1 MANVLFHPEAQAEYD
16 AAMAWYQA
24 RSPNTAKR
32 FETEVERVLGSID
45 ANPDMFPK
53 YDDEHR
59 FAVLRRFP
67 YSVVYQVQP
76 GHVYVIAVAHGSRS
90 PSYWQGR
97 A

>member
-1 MANVLFHPEAQAEYD
+1 VADILFHPEAQAEYD
-16 AAMAWYQA
+16 NAVAWYQS
-24 RSPNTAKR
+24 RSPQAATR
-32 FETEVERVLGSID
+32 FETEVERVLSLID
-45 ANPDMFPK
+45 TNPAMFPS

-76 GHVYVIAVAHGSRS
+76 GQVYVIAVAHSGRS
-90 PSYWQGR
+90 PGYWQGR

>member
-16 AAMAWYQA
+16 AAIAWYQS
-24 RSPNTAKR
+24 RSPQAARR
-32 FETEVERVLGSID
+32 FEAEVDRVLGLIASG
-45 ANPDMFPK
+45 PETFPN

-76 GHVYVIAVAHGSRS
+76 GQVYVVAVAHSSRS
-90 PSYWQGR
+90 PGYWQGR

>member
-16 AAMAWYQA
+16 TAMAWYQT
-24 RSPNTAKR
+24 RSPNAAAR
-32 FETEVERVLGSID
+32 FEAEVERVLGLIE
-45 ANPDMFPK
+45 AKPDGFPK

-59 FAVLRRFP
+59 FAMLRRFP
-67 YSVVYQVQP
+67 YSVVYEAQP
-76 GHVYVIAVAHGSRS
+76 TCVYVIAVAHGSRS